1 MHHSLQEQC
10 ELSHLDII
18 HIVRS
23 YVDPHCMRRPSIKK
37 EMRSMHN
44 VTNVTIRVL
53 SMKRNFDPFR
63 PEVVPGRKLRNRVQR
78 LEKEGLVERDSD
90 GGA

>member
-1 MHHSLQEQC
+1 
-10 ELSHLDII
+10 
-18 HIVRS
+18 
-23 YVDPHCMRRPSIKK
+23 MRRPSIKK

-44 VTNVTIRVL
+44 VTDVSIRVL